1 MLIVVSLS
9 TRLAR
14 QQAKDAR
21 PIRRLIPRFRCSP
34 AAQSECWMGPDL
46 ICSCCCWWVYEILGA
61 QFQFSPLLIS
71 HKDHAREHESQQL
84 LHTLGK
90 TREAFLATVT
100 QIAVKYRQD
109 LAPLIKIVLVNR
121 CFKRIKNDTVVF
133 LFYTAIKICVSHTT
147 ILQLQAQVW
156 AWQQPG
162 SRGLGIW

>member
-34 AAQSECWMGPDL
+34 ADQSECWWGPTWSAAADE
-46 ICSCCCWWVYEILGA
+46 CTK
-61 QFQFSPLLIS
+61 FSELNSSFPLSSFRIKIT
-71 HKDHAREHESQQL
+71 HVNESQQL

-109 LAPLIKIVLVNR
+109 LAPLIKIVVVNR
-121 CFKRIKNDTVVF
+121 CYKRLKTDTVVF

-147 ILQLQAQVW
+147 IPQLQAQVW

>member
-46 ICSCCCWWVYEILGA
+46 ICSCRWVYEILGA

-90 TREAFLATVT
+90 TRVAFLVTVT

-109 LAPLIKIVLVNR
+109 LARLMKIVLVNR
-121 CFKRIKNDTVVF
+121 CYKRIKNDTVVF

-147 ILQLQAQVW
+147 IPQLQAQVW